1 MSETTKFL
9 LIMGYISL
17 VIDVMALW
25 YLIFAQRAQYLRVT
39 MLFTFVLLTVLRIA
53 SIVLATEVLG
63 VHL

>member
-39 MLFTFVLLTVLRIA
+39 MLATFILLTVLRIA
-53 SIVLATEVLG
+53 SIILATEVLG